1 MLSILTLALQEY
13 TPEFFLS
20 LEPHSRL
27 KCKEDCLQH
36 WQWEFLLSLPGC
48 GIEAFF
54 FLKHYLEIC
63 RKQEKPASFFFSV
76 QDWRGERCGFTSA
89 AQKDVPLLA
98 GETLERRCLL
108 WELIQ
113 CMTWRDLDSFSGK
126 NLFVLKCHDVD
137 FNGELLV
144 RVASEGPVDLAV

>member
-1 MLSILTLALQEY
+1 MQE
-13 TPEFFLS
+13 
-20 LEPHSRL
+20 
-27 KCKEDCLQH
+27 
-36 WQWEFLLSLPGC
+36 
-48 GIEAFF
+48 A
-54 FLKHYLEIC
+54 
-63 RKQEKPASFFFSV
+63 RKTSFIFFSV
-76 QDWRGERCGFTSA
+76 QDWRGERCGFTST

-98 GETLERRCLL
+98 GETLEGRCLL

-144 RVASEGPVDLAV
+144 RVASEGPVGLAV